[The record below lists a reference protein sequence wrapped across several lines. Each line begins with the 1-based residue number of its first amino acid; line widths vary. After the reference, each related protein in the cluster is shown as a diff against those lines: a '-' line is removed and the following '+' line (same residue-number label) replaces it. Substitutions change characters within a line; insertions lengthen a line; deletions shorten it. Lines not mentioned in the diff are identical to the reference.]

1 MGVIATKLERCGRK
15 NTLQYLDVRDADQ
28 GEWGMRDLEDIMWMQ
43 AIDMLERAERLQ
55 RRFFQPAPSGRQPAW
70 QPPMDV
76 FESSGGLQIVV
87 ALPGVGPEAVR
98 VVFSGNVLMVSGQ
111 RRLSPEVQSGRIHR
125 LEIPYGA
132 FDRRLQVPD
141 GLTLQGWEMRNGCLH
156 LSFRQQ
162 RGMK

>member
-1 MGVIATKLERCGRK
+1 
-15 NTLQYLDVRDADQ
+15 
-28 GEWGMRDLEDIMWMQ
+28 MRDLEDLMWMQ

-55 RRFFQPAPSGRQPAW
+55 RHFFQPALSDRRPVWR
-70 QPPMDV
+70 PPLDV
-76 FESSGGLQIVV
+76 FETHGGLRIVV

-98 VVFSGNVLMVSGQ
+98 VVFSGNILVVSGQ
-111 RRLSPEVQSGRIHR
+111 RRLPAELQTGHIHR

-141 GLTLQGWEMRNGCLH
+141 GLVLQGWEMRDGCLH

-162 RGMK
+162 GEMK